1 MKVALIYGSTRK
13 ERQGI
18 KGARFVKNMLEK
30 RGHEV
35 SFIDAMEHPHP
46 LLDKTYKE
54 YAEDEA
60 PKTMREVAGMLENAD
75 GVVVAAS
82 EYNHSIPGPLK
93 NLIDHYMQEYFWKP
107 SAIVGISAGS
117 FGGMRAAMTLRAVLP
132 EVGMPTIPSLFPITH
147 VQDSFDDD
155 GNAKDPAYEKR
166 VKKFLDELEWYMRAF
181 KAEREKG
188 TPY

>member
-18 KGARFVKNMLEK
+18 KGARFIKNMLEK

-35 SFIDAMEHPHP
+35 SFIDVMDYPHP

-54 YAEDEA
+54 FADGEA
-60 PKTMREVAGMLENAD
+60 PEAMRAVAGMLESAD
-75 GVVVAAS
+75 GVVVASS

-93 NLIDHYMQEYFWKP
+93 NLLDHYMQEYFWKP
-107 SAIVGISAGS
+107 SAIVGISGGA

-147 VQDSFDDD
+147 VQDSFDED
-155 GNAKDPAYEKR
+155 GNALEKSYER
-166 VKKFLDELEWYMRAF
+166 RIGKFLDELEWYMMAF
-181 KAEREKG
+181 KAGREKG

>member
-18 KGARFVKNMLEK
+18 KGARFVKNKLEE
-30 RGHEV
+30 RGHDV
-35 SFIDAMEHPHP
+35 SFIDAMDYHHP

-54 YAEDEA
+54 YGEGEA
-60 PKTMREVAGMLENAD
+60 PEAMREVARMLKEAD
-75 GVVVAAS
+75 GVVVASS
-82 EYNHSIPGPLK
+82 EYNHSMPGPLK

-107 SAIVGISAGS
+107 SAIVGISGGA

-147 VQDSFDDD
+147 VQDSFDED
-155 GNAKDPAYEKR
+155 GNALEKAYEKR
-166 VKKFLDELEWYMRAF
+166 IVKFLDELEWYMRAF

>member
-35 SFIDAMEHPHP
+35 SFIDALEQPFP
-46 LLDKTYKE
+46 LLDRTYKE

-60 PKTMREVAGMLENAD
+60 PRFMKEVAHMLEAAD
-75 GVVVAAS
+75 GVVVASS

-107 SAIVGISAGS
+107 SAIVGISGGS

-132 EVGMPTIPSLFPITH
+132 EVGMPTIPSLFPIST
-147 VQDSFDDD
+147 VQDSFDED
-155 GNAKDPAYEKR
+155 GNALEKAYEKR
-166 VKKFLDELEWYMRAF
+166 IGKFLDEMEWYMRAF